1 MIKAPFTYVRC
12 INAHKLCVNVHCIK
26 AVHSKWTSWK
36 MYPNVPKII
45 HCATICY
52 GVLQNKCV
60 TVLHWGVI
68 QNKRH
73 HKALT
78 HVTCVAT
85 TWGCECLA
93 VLKGLQL
100 NRHWVLCK
108 CSTLWCGRI
117 GFVSKGKHFGLA
129 GSQACI
135 LFWVRVSDSGR
146 PGWLTGSIS

>member
-1 MIKAPFTYVRC
+1 MHTSCVLTCIALRQFIQNEQAGKCTLTCLKLYIAPLYVT
-12 INAHKLCVNVHCIK
+12 V
-26 AVHSKWTSWK
+26 
-36 MYPNVPKII
+36 
-45 HCATICY
+45 CY
-52 GVLQNKCV
+52 KTTV

-146 PGWLTGSIS
+146 PG